1 MSAELLRESFEIQGR
16 NFEKAGEVSSEIK
29 VMLRDLCID
38 AANTRRT
45 VIVAYEGEMNVVMY
59 AQRGTLTLILTDDDV
74 SLEIADEGPGIPD
87 IELALQEGYSTASDE
102 MRELGFG
109 FGMGLPNMKKNS
121 DEFRIESEVGKGT
134 RVFAEGPYGTFTEE
148 RRSLR
153 KVLLIAGGIGITP
166 LRALLAS
173 IPADPGDIT
182 LLYRAVS
189 ADDVIFRD

>member
-1 MSAELLRESFEIQGR
+1 MSAELLRESFKIQGR

-59 AQRGTLTLILTDDDV
+59 ARQGTLTLILTDDDV

-87 IELALQEGYSTASDE
+87 IEQALQEGYSTASDE

-109 FGMGLPNMKKNS
+109 FGMGLPNMKRNS
-121 DEFRIESEVGKGT
+121 DEFSIESEVGKGT
-134 RVFAEGPYGTFTEE
+134 RVFAKIKLDSRPCT
-148 RRSLR
+148 
-153 KVLLIAGGIGITP
+153 
-166 LRALLAS
+166 
-173 IPADPGDIT
+173 
-182 LLYRAVS
+182 
-189 ADDVIFRD
+189 

>member
-1 MSAELLRESFEIQGR
+1 MSAELLRESFNIQGR

-29 VMLRDLCID
+29 GILRDLFID

-59 AQRGTLTLILTDDDV
+59 AQRGTLTLILTDKDIN
-74 SLEIADEGPGIPD
+74 LEIDDEGPGIPD

-121 DEFRIESEVGKGT
+121 DEFRLESEVGKGT
-134 RVFAEGPYGTFTEE
+134 RVFAKIKLDANG
-148 RRSLR
+148 
-153 KVLLIAGGIGITP
+153 
-166 LRALLAS
+166 
-173 IPADPGDIT
+173 
-182 LLYRAVS
+182 
-189 ADDVIFRD
+189 

>member
-1 MSAELLRESFEIQGR
+1 MSAELLRESFKIQGR

-45 VIVAYEGEMNVVMY
+45 VIIAYEGEMNVVMY
-59 AQRGTLTLILTDDDV
+59 ARRGTLTLTLTDDDI
-74 SLEIADEGPGIPD
+74 SLEIDDEGPGIPD
-87 IELALQEGYSTASDE
+87 INLALQEGYSTASDE

-134 RVFAEGPYGTFTEE
+134 RVFARVKLDG
-148 RRSLR
+148 R
-153 KVLLIAGGIGITP
+153 
-166 LRALLAS
+166 
-173 IPADPGDIT
+173 
-182 LLYRAVS
+182 
-189 ADDVIFRD
+189 